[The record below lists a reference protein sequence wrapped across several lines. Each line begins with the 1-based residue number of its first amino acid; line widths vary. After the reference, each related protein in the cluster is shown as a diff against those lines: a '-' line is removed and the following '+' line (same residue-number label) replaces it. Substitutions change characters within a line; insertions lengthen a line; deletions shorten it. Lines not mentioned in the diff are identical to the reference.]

1 MPSAENDRTFFTSK
15 RYSYSDQSMIFGF
28 NTDVKV
34 GSVVYHVQSEA
45 RQKDSRL
52 QTQVFVK
59 GRCIGKCSN
68 PFPEEPVL
76 LDFAEDSIQQ
86 ALKLQH
92 RRIVDAVR
100 AGSLLQ
106 ELDFVATSL
115 PDQTAA
121 SAPAGGGLAPVFELP
136 PTQAGTAAQPDSTHE
151 NEQLPASLSA
161 PVSGFAASVH
171 PSAIRP
177 GEPLVA
183 SPEGLT
189 TGSLKIECT
198 GANWVDHEQSL
209 LLVLQVHREHTP
221 VDYAA
226 LTLRLACGAGRP
238 RYAYSSTDGNGIA
251 AVSISLED
259 ASGREGRLLV
269 QAESEGESATRRFR
283 LHPTT

>member
-100 AGSLLQ
+100 AGSLPQ

-121 SAPAGGGLAPVFELP
+121 SAP
-136 PTQAGTAAQPDSTHE
+136 AGTAAQPDSTHE

-161 PVSGFAASVH
+161 QVSGFAASVH